1 MTFVI
6 NLNIFQW
13 TGTIGDYE
21 IGAKWQWKF
30 NTSTISTHLL
40 TASLLS
46 LLFMFAIGLTFF
58 GIQSSRLSQK
68 QAELTNLSLAIIQIQ
83 TEVQMELKELKN
95 LREEMNIALYSNAD
109 SSGDNG
115 DIINNREK
123 RSDYNKGSQNN
134 NQRSKTSK
142 KSKRKRDE
150 NSTTNNDV
158 LSKHSSNTKHAPK
171 GIFLL
176 WFFSSQSFTSD
187 NQVAF
192 DLHIW

>member
-1 MTFVI
+1 
-6 NLNIFQW
+6 
-13 TGTIGDYE
+13 
-21 IGAKWQWKF
+21 
-30 NTSTISTHLL
+30 
-40 TASLLS
+40 
-46 LLFMFAIGLTFF
+46 MFAIGLTFF

-95 LREEMNIALYSNAD
+95 RREEMNVALYSNAD

-192 DLHIW
+192 DLHSIW